1 MLTKG
6 VRNMIM
12 SKMQLKETLKSIDPK
27 EFDGHTEFYRLSLD
41 QKLVWIMQISLF
53 IFEVCNAIIK
63 DQNFIF
69 NA

>member
-27 EFDGHTEFYRLSLD
+27 EFDGHTEFHRLSLD

-63 DQNFIF
+63 DQNFIL

>member
-1 MLTKG
+1 
-6 VRNMIM
+6 
-12 SKMQLKETLKSIDPK
+12 MQLKEILKSLDPN
-27 EFDGHTEFYRLSLD
+27 EFDGHTEFHRLSFD

-53 IFEVCNAIIK
+53 IFEVCNRMIK

>member
-12 SKMQLKETLKSIDPK
+12 SKMQLQETLKSIDPK
-27 EFDGHTEFYRLSLD
+27 EFDGHTEFHRLSLD

-63 DQNFIF
+63 DQNFIL

>member
-1 MLTKG
+1 LTKG
-6 VRNMIM
+6 VNKMIM
-12 SKMQLKETLKSIDPK
+12 SKMQLKETLKSLDPK
-27 EFDGHTEFYRLSLD
+27 EFDGHTEFHRLSFD

-53 IFEVCNAIIK
+53 IFEVCNRIIK